1 MDFRD
6 EQSYKNYFESLAISH
21 VDIAEFT
28 FGDAK
33 VFSNVQKSAKESNAG
48 FVLWLDY
55 YQPIQGAGS
64 HDNHV
69 GRLTAEWVIMKPA
82 SSKQLTNEGKQAI
95 ALECE
100 EVAQQ
105 VFAKIMHDYQTYE
118 GEEMPNEPD
127 WVTMRFGRME
137 SHTFGSTS
145 YEGTACELTFSIPLK
160 TELNLAKWQ

>member
-6 EQSYKNYFESLAISH
+6 EDSYKLYFKALATSH

-28 FGDAK
+28 FGDTNE
-33 VFSNVQKSAKESNAG
+33 FSKVQKSAKQTNDG
-48 FVLWLDY
+48 FVMWLDY
-55 YQPIQGAGS
+55 YEPIQGVGS
-64 HDNHV
+64 HDNHL
-69 GRLTAEWVIMKPA
+69 GKLKAEWAIIKPA
-82 SSKQLTNEGKQAI
+82 SSRNLTKEEKQAI

-105 VFAKIMHDYQTYE
+105 IYAKIMHDYQTYE

-137 SHTFGSTS
+137 THTFGSTT
-145 YEGTACELTFSIPLK
+145 YEGTACELAFNIPLK